1 MADEKTMKPINE
13 SESKQDRPKRRYHR
27 RSNKAAKPA
36 AEETPAAS
44 GEELVSTP
52 KPSRSRK
59 KTLDE
64 AIAAVIGATAVSEP
78 EKPREKKQS
87 GSRKKNNR
95 PAKENSPAEQAAPA
109 VQAEAP
115 AQEAPRKNQK
125 NSRRRGGNNNN
136 TDPNARVRIIPLG
149 GLHEIGKNM
158 TVYECG
164 EDMFIVDCGL
174 AFPTSDLPGVDL
186 VIPDFTY
193 VEKNRHKI
201 KGVLVTHGHEDHI
214 GGLAFLLKRINVPI
228 YATKLT
234 IGLIQGKL
242 KEHGLLNKAKLVEIR
257 PRDNITLGAFNIEF
271 IHVNHSIPDAVGLAI
286 RCPAGVIIQTGDF
299 KIDTTPV
306 DGDMIDLARFAEY
319 GKKGVLAL
327 LSDSTNAERPGYTMS
342 ERKVGE
348 SFEQLFRKAHNKRIV
363 VATFASN
370 IHRVQ
375 QIIDVAQ
382 SRGRKVAVT
391 GRSLENLVQVGQ
403 DLGYL
408 NVPENILIPIDAIK
422 RYPDDKLVII
432 TTGSQ
437 GEPMSALTRIAFGE
451 HRKVNIGP
459 NDYVIISATPIPGNE
474 KMVGNVVNELMKH
487 NVEVIYEKMYEV
499 HVSGHA
505 CQEELKLMMGI
516 VKPQYFIP
524 VHGEQ
529 KHLQKHAGL
538 AMSMGYDMKHIYLGN
553 IGEKISLSKTE
564 MKQIETVPA
573 GEVYVD
579 GLGVGD
585 VGNIVLNDRKHLSQD
600 GIIIVVATLDAETGD
615 VVSGPDVVSRGFV
628 YVKENEDL
636 MNKARDLAC
645 HVIYDYYDVKG
656 RDWNTVK
663 SKLRDE
669 ISHLMYEKTKR
680 SPMVLPILMEI

>member
-1 MADEKTMKPINE
+1 
-13 SESKQDRPKRRYHR
+13 
-27 RSNKAAKPA
+27 
-36 AEETPAAS
+36 
-44 GEELVSTP
+44 
-52 KPSRSRK
+52 
-59 KTLDE
+59 
-64 AIAAVIGATAVSEP
+64 
-78 EKPREKKQS
+78 
-87 GSRKKNNR
+87 
-95 PAKENSPAEQAAPA
+95 
-109 VQAEAP
+109 
-115 AQEAPRKNQK
+115 
-125 NSRRRGGNNNN
+125 
-136 TDPNARVRIIPLG
+136 
-149 GLHEIGKNM
+149 
-158 TVYECG
+158 
-164 EDMFIVDCGL
+164 
-174 AFPTSDLPGVDL
+174 
-186 VIPDFTY
+186 
-193 VEKNRHKI
+193 
-201 KGVLVTHGHEDHI
+201 
-214 GGLAFLLKRINVPI
+214 
-228 YATKLT
+228 
-234 IGLIQGKL
+234 
-242 KEHGLLNKAKLVEIR
+242 
-257 PRDNITLGAFNIEF
+257 
-271 IHVNHSIPDAVGLAI
+271 
-286 RCPAGVIIQTGDF
+286 
-299 KIDTTPV
+299 
-306 DGDMIDLARFAEY
+306 
-319 GKKGVLAL
+319 
-327 LSDSTNAERPGYTMS
+327 MS

-553 IGEKISLSKTE
+553 IGEKNLSK
-564 MKQIETVPA
+564 
-573 GEVYVD
+573 
-579 GLGVGD
+579 
-585 VGNIVLNDRKHLSQD
+585 QD
-600 GIIIVVATLDAETGD
+600 GDETD
-615 VVSGPDVVSRGFV
+615 RDRARRRSVCRRLRRGRCGQYCF
-628 YVKENEDL
+628 E
-636 MNKARDLAC
+636 R
-645 HVIYDYYDVKG
+645 
-656 RDWNTVK
+656 
-663 SKLRDE
+663 
-669 ISHLMYEKTKR
+669 
-680 SPMVLPILMEI
+680 P